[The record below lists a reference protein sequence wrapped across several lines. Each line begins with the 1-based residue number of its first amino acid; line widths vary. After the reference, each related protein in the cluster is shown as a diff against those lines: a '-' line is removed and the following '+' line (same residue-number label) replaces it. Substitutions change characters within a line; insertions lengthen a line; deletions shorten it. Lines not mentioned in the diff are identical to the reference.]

1 MSGRIQKT
9 DGPKADH
16 FVAAALLAVAGVIA
30 YDTWH
35 LRLPATDA
43 GLGARAF
50 PYAVALVLTVLS
62 VATVLNGSKAPAPNG
77 GVPDKKPLAL
87 MVFGLVLQI
96 VCLPYLGFTIAT
108 GLMFACAALAF
119 GARPLL
125 LVLPVGL
132 VLAFLAYLLFR
143 HGLQLN
149 LPMGFVERLV

>member
-1 MSGRIQKT
+1 MSGQTQKT
-9 DGPKADH
+9 DGLKADH
-16 FVAAALLAVAGVIA
+16 FVAAALLAASGVIA
-30 YDTWH
+30 YDTFH

-50 PYAVALVLTVLS
+50 PYAVALVLAVLS
-62 VATVLNGSKAPAPNG
+62 VATVLNCRNSPAPND
-77 GVPDKKPLAL
+77 GVPDRKPLAL

-96 VCLPYLGFTIAT
+96 VCLPYLGFTVAT
-108 GLMFACAALAF
+108 GLMFFCAAWAF